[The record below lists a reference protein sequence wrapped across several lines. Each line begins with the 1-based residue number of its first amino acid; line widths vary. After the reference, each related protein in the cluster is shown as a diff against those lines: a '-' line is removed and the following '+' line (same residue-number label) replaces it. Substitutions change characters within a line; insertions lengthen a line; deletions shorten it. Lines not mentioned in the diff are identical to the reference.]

1 MDNPSQ
7 KWLMTVLKRI
17 LIVKDTTPLWCV
29 MREYGLEPLQFNW
42 LRAVVQLYNALTQSK
57 SSGAIQ

>member
-1 MDNPSQ
+1 
-7 KWLMTVLKRI
+7 MTVLKRI

-42 LRAVVQLYNALTQSK
+42 LRAAVQLYNALTQSK